1 MVVAAVEDDDGDDP
15 DDASGSTTANPLS
28 GTAVASRGGAGSGR
42 ANAEDV

>member
-15 DDASGSTTANPLS
+15 DASVSTTANPLL
-28 GTAVASRGGAGSGR
+28 GTALASRGAESGR